1 MCFAVAETLVE
12 ERRFSVPAKG
22 GTIELRR
29 ISSCLGQLSPFL
41 ARDPGDFR
49 PSRYDA
55 SPKTD
60 GGHPPPSQF
69 NRANEGERT
78 VRRLRWSKSRPA
90 KLAPIDSSHRPAPQP
105 LATAMAQRSTQQ
117 PGTCNLLSSSHPSS
131 SVCDEDLSARG
142 HTQSCSSILFT
153 CILTFFNPA
162 PFQSSFPLLFLVPW
176 NQLSLA
182 IDRR

>member
-1 MCFAVAETLVE
+1 MPWTAL
-12 ERRFSVPAKG
+12 
-22 GTIELRR
+22 
-29 ISSCLGQLSPFL
+29 PFL
-41 ARDPGDFR
+41 ARDPGEIQT
-49 PSRYDA
+49 SRHDA

-60 GGHPPPSQF
+60 SGHPPHSQL
-69 NRANEGERT
+69 NRANENEISM
-78 VRRLRWSKSRPA
+78 RRSQLFKSRPA
-90 KLAPIDSSHRPAPQP
+90 KLAPNRLKPPPSPP
-105 LATAMAQRSTQQ
+105 ATAMAQRSTQQ
-117 PGTCNLLSSSHPSS
+117 PATCNLLSSSHPSS

-142 HTQSCSSILFT
+142 HTQACSSILFT

>member
-1 MCFAVAETLVE
+1 MPWTAL
-12 ERRFSVPAKG
+12 
-22 GTIELRR
+22 
-29 ISSCLGQLSPFL
+29 PFL
-41 ARDPGDFR
+41 ARDPGKFQ
-49 PSRYDA
+49 PSRHDA

-60 GGHPPPSQF
+60 SRHPPPSQH
-69 NRANEGERT
+69 NRANEEERT
-78 VRRLRWSKSRPA
+78 MRRSQSRP
-90 KLAPIDSSHRPAPQP
+90 KLAPIGSSHRPAPQRP
-105 LATAMAQRSTQQ
+105 ATAMAQRSTQQ
-117 PGTCNLLSSSHPSS
+117 PGACNLLSSSHPSS

-142 HTQSCSSILFT
+142 HTQACSSILFT